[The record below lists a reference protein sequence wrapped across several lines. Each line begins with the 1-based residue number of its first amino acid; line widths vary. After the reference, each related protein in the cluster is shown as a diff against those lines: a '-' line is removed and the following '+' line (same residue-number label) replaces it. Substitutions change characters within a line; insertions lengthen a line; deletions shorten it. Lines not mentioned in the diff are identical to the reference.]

1 MLCESVATETE
12 IVLFTCEILYQNC
25 QSGLQWSPILLM
37 RSRWRLFGKWQSQP
51 LVGQPL
57 FRRQLSPYFPVYDH
71 HYLLNCHQREFAQ
84 HACHK
89 STKNICSIFKNHK
102 FTNICPIFELPHISG
117 QQTGRTVTDA
127 DYAFPCT
134 MFGIQR
140 YVSSNFSL
148 RDPEVG
154 LSNLYL

>member
-1 MLCESVATETE
+1 MEVCFVK
-12 IVLFTCEILYQNC
+12 VLQLKPKSYYSLVRSYIKIANLAY
-25 QSGLQWSPILLM
+25 SGHPSSP
-37 RSRWRLFGKWQSQP
+37 WRLFGKWQSQP

-140 YVSSNFSL
+140 
-148 RDPEVG
+148 
-154 LSNLYL
+154 

>member
-1 MLCESVATETE
+1 
-12 IVLFTCEILYQNC
+12 
-25 QSGLQWSPILLM
+25 M

-51 LVGQPL
+51 LVGQPR
-57 FRRQLSPYFPVYDH
+57 FRRQPPPYFPVYDH
-71 HYLLNCHQREFAQ
+71 HYLLNCHHREFAQ

-89 STKNICSIFKNHK
+89 STKNICPIFKNHKSTKNISSIFKNHK
-102 FTNICPIFELPHISG
+102 SSKNNCSIFKNRKSTKNVCPIFKLPPTSG

-140 YVSSNFSL
+140 
-148 RDPEVG
+148 
-154 LSNLYL
+154 